1 VGAFFWLPAGFPVSR
16 QMLKLIEKAQVALP
30 AGFDIIKI

>member
-1 VGAFFWLPAGFPVSR
+1 VPFFGCQQDSLLAR

-30 AGFDIIKI
+30 AGF